1 MKIAVVSLTEKGRV
15 ISEKISA
22 DFAADLAQQSVSRYC
37 FHKHCDGGS
46 RAFDKLGELTKT
58 LFSENDGI
66 IFVCACGIAV
76 RVIAP
81 LVESKLSDPA
91 VVVVDDMGRFAVSLL
106 SGHLGGA
113 NRLAELAAAAIG
125 AQPVIT
131 TSTDVGGI
139 FSPDSFA
146 AANDL
151 IISDMGAAKTV
162 AAALTNGK
170 NVALLSQ
177 FSLKNK
183 PKIFR
188 ENADIGI
195 CISSSEEKPFPVTL
209 NLIPRNIV
217 LGIGCKKGAS
227 CEAISDFVK
236 SRLDGAGID
245 IRRVCA
251 VASID
256 LKKDER
262 GLLDFCKS
270 LGAELRTFSAAELS
284 QIQGEFTASA
294 FVSSVTGVD
303 NVCER
308 SAIAIAGAGGALI
321 LRKQA
326 ENGVTVAAAELPV
339 ELDFEKEIF

>member
-15 ISEKISA
+15 ISEKI
-22 DFAADLAQQSVSRYC
+22 AADLARHSVSRYC
-37 FHKHCDGGS
+37 FHKHCDGNS
-46 RAFDKLGELTKT
+46 QAFDKLGELVKT
-58 LFSENDGI
+58 LFPENDGI

-81 LVESKLSDPA
+81 LIQSKVSDPA
-91 VVVVDDMGRFAVSLL
+91 VVVADDMGRFAISLL

-113 NRLAELAAAAIG
+113 NRLAEVAAAAIG

-151 IISDMGAAKTV
+151 IITDMGAAKAV
-162 AAALTNGK
+162 AAALTNGAK
-170 NVALLSQ
+170 LALLSQ
-177 FSLKNK
+177 FQLKNK
-183 PKIFR
+183 PEIFS
-188 ENADIGI
+188 EKADIGI
-195 CISSSEEKPFPVTL
+195 CISRLEEKPFPVTL

-217 LGIGCKKGAS
+217 LGVGCKKGTS
-227 CEAISDFVK
+227 CETISEFVRRTL
-236 SRLDGAGID
+236 SAAGID
-245 IRRVCA
+245 IRRVRA

-262 GLLDFCKS
+262 GLVEFCRS
-270 LGAELRTFSAAELS
+270 LGAELFTFSAAELS

-308 SAIAIAGAGGALI
+308 STVAAGGALI

>member
-1 MKIAVVSLTEKGRV
+1 MRIAVVSLTEKGRV
-15 ISEKISA
+15 ISEKI
-22 DFAADLAQQSVSRYC
+22 AASLSPHSVTRYC
-37 FHKHCDGGS
+37 FHKHCDGNS
-46 RAFDKLGELTKT
+46 CAFHNLGELVKT
-58 LFSENDGI
+58 LFPENDGI
-66 IFVCACGIAV
+66 VFVCACGIAV

-81 LVESKLSDPA
+81 LVESKVSDPA
-91 VVVVDDMGRFAVSLL
+91 IVAADDMGRFAISLL

-113 NRLAELAAAAIG
+113 NRLAEVVAGAVG

-146 AANDL
+146 AANNL
-151 IISDMGAAKTV
+151 IISDMGAAKAV
-162 AAALTNGK
+162 AAALTNGA

-177 FSLKNK
+177 FRLKNK
-183 PKIFR
+183 PEIFC
-188 ENADIGI
+188 EKADVGI
-195 CISSSEEKPFPVTL
+195 FISAFEEKPFPITL

-217 LGIGCKKGAS
+217 LGIGCKRGIS
-227 CEAISDFVK
+227 CGTISDFVK
-236 SRLDGAGID
+236 KRLDKAGID
-245 IRRVCA
+245 IRRVRV

-256 LKKDER
+256 LKKDEQ
-262 GLLDFCKS
+262 GLLEFCKS
-270 LGAELRTFSAAELS
+270 LGAELRTFSAEELKS
-284 QIQGEFTASA
+284 TKGEFTASA
-294 FVSSVTGVD
+294 FVSGVTGVD

>member
-1 MKIAVVSLTEKGRV
+1 MRIAVVSLTEKGRV
-15 ISEKISA
+15 ISEKI
-22 DFAADLAQQSVSRYC
+22 AANLAQHRVSRYC
-37 FHKHCDGGS
+37 FHNHCDS
-46 RAFDKLGELTKT
+46 DSHAFDKLGELVKT

-66 IFVCACGIAV
+66 VFVCACGIAV

-91 VVVVDDMGRFAVSLL
+91 VVVVDDMGRFAISLL

-113 NRLAELAAAAIG
+113 NRLAEITAAAIG

-131 TSTDVGGI
+131 TSTDVGGV

-151 IISDMGAAKTV
+151 IISDMGAAKAI
-162 AAALTNGK
+162 AAALTNGE

-177 FSLKNK
+177 ISLKNK
-183 PKIFR
+183 PKIFC
-188 ENADIGI
+188 ENADKGI
-195 CISSSEEKPFPVTL
+195 FISAAEEKPFPLTL

-217 LGIGCKKGAS
+217 LGIGCKKGTS
-227 CEAISDFVK
+227 CGTISDFVK
-236 SRLDGAGID
+236 SKLNGADID

-256 LKKDER
+256 LKKDET

-270 LGAELRTFSAAELS
+270 LDVELRTFTAEQLKS
-284 QIQGEFTASA
+284 VKGEFTASA

-308 SAIAIAGAGGALI
+308 SAVMMGGALI

>member
-1 MKIAVVSLTEKGRV
+1 MRIAVVSLTEKGRV
-15 ISEKISA
+15 ISEKI
-22 DFAADLAQQSVSRYC
+22 AADLARHDVALHRVSRYC
-37 FHKHCDGGS
+37 FHKHCDGDS
-46 RAFDKLGELTKT
+46 QAFDDLGELVKT
-58 LFSENDGI
+58 LFPENDGI
-66 IFVCACGIAV
+66 VFVCACGIAV

-81 LVESKLSDPA
+81 LVKSKVSDPA
-91 VVVVDDMGRFAVSLL
+91 VVVVDDMGRFAISLL

-113 NRLAELAAAAIG
+113 NRLAEIAAAAIG

-151 IISDMGAAKTV
+151 IISDMDASKAV
-162 AAALTNGK
+162 AAALTNGE

-177 FSLKNK
+177 FHLKNK
-183 PKIFR
+183 PEIFS

-195 CISSSEEKPFPVTL
+195 CISASEEKPFPLTL
-209 NLIPRNIV
+209 CLIPRNIV
-217 LGIGCKKGAS
+217 LGIGCKKGTS
-227 CEAISDFVK
+227 CETISEFVRRTL
-236 SRLDGAGID
+236 SAAGID
-245 IRRVCA
+245 IRRVRA

-284 QIQGEFTASA
+284 QIQGEFTASE

-308 SAIAIAGAGGALI
+308 SAVAAGGALI

>member
-15 ISEKISA
+15 ISEKI
-22 DFAADLAQQSVSRYC
+22 AADLAQHSASRYC
-37 FHKHCDGGS
+37 FRKHCDGDS
-46 RAFDKLGELTKT
+46 QAFDDLGELVKT
-58 LFSENDGI
+58 LFPENDGI

-81 LVESKLSDPA
+81 LVKSKVSDPA
-91 VVVVDDMGRFAVSLL
+91 VVVVDDMGRFAISLL

-113 NRLAELAAAAIG
+113 NRLAEVVAAAIG

-146 AANDL
+146 AANNL
-151 IISDMGAAKTV
+151 IITDMGAAKAV
-162 AAALTNGK
+162 AAALTNGVK
-170 NVALLSQ
+170 LALLSQ
-177 FSLKNK
+177 FHLKNK
-183 PKIFR
+183 PEIFS
-188 ENADIGI
+188 ENGNIGI
-195 CISSSEEKPFPVTL
+195 CISRTEEKPFPLTL
-209 NLIPRNIV
+209 CLIPRNIV
-217 LGIGCKKGAS
+217 LGIGCKKGTS
-227 CEAISDFVK
+227 CETISEFVRRTL
-236 SRLDGAGID
+236 SAAGID
-245 IRRVCA
+245 IRRVSI

-284 QIQGEFTASA
+284 QIQGVFTASA

-308 SAIAIAGAGGALI
+308 SAVAAGGSDGVLI

>member
-1 MKIAVVSLTEKGRV
+1 MRIAVVSLTEKGRV
-15 ISEKISA
+15 ISEKI
-22 DFAADLAQQSVSRYC
+22 AASLSSHNVARYC
-37 FHKHCDGGS
+37 FRKHCDGDS
-46 RAFDKLGELTKT
+46 RAFDKLGELVRT

-66 IFVCACGIAV
+66 VFVCACGIAV

-91 VVVVDDMGRFAVSLL
+91 VVVADDMGRFAISLL

-113 NRLAELAAAAIG
+113 NRLAEIAAAAIG

-146 AANDL
+146 AANGL
-151 IISDMGAAKTV
+151 IISDMRAAKEI
-162 AAALTNGK
+162 AAALTNGE
-170 NVALLSQ
+170 NVAFQSD
-177 FSLKNK
+177 FPPKNK
-183 PKIFR
+183 PSVFC
-188 ENADIGI
+188 ENAEKGV
-195 CISSSEEKPFPVTL
+195 CVSALEKKPFPLTL
-209 NLIPRNIV
+209 CLIPKNIV
-217 LGIGCKKGAS
+217 LGIGCKKGTPS
-227 CEAISDFVK
+227 EKISEFVRRTL
-236 SRLDGAGID
+236 SAAGID
-245 IRRVCA
+245 IRRVRA

-270 LGAELRTFSAAELS
+270 LGAELFTFTAAELS
-284 QIQGEFTASA
+284 RIQGEFTASA

-308 SAIAIAGAGGALI
+308 SVVAAGGALI

>member
-1 MKIAVVSLTEKGRV
+1 MRIAVVSLTEKGRV
-15 ISEKISA
+15 ISEKIT
-22 DFAADLAQQSVSRYC
+22 ADLAQHSALRYC
-37 FHKHCDGGS
+37 FRKHCDGNS
-46 RAFDKLGELTKT
+46 RAFDKLGELVKT

-81 LVESKLSDPA
+81 LVESKVSDPA
-91 VVVVDDMGRFAVSLL
+91 VVVVDDMGRFAISLL
-106 SGHLGGA
+106 SGHIGGA
-113 NRLAELAAAAIG
+113 NRLAEITAAAVG

-131 TSTDVGGI
+131 TSTDAGGI

-151 IISDMGAAKTV
+151 IISDMGAAKAV
-162 AAALTNGK
+162 AAALTNGDK
-170 NVALLSQ
+170 VALLSR
-177 FSLKNK
+177 FHLKNK
-183 PKIFR
+183 PEIFC
-188 ENADIGI
+188 ENANVGI
-195 CISSSEEKPFPVTL
+195 CISRMEEKPFPLTL
-209 NLIPRNIV
+209 CLIPRNIV
-217 LGIGCKKGAS
+217 LGIGCKKGTS
-227 CEAISDFVK
+227 CETISVFVK
-236 SRLDGAGID
+236 KKLDEAGID
-245 IRRVCA
+245 IRRVSV

-256 LKKDER
+256 LKKDEK
-262 GLLDFCKS
+262 GLLGFCKS
-270 LGAELRTFSAAELS
+270 LGAEFFTFTAAELS

-308 SAIAIAGAGGALI
+308 SAIAIAGAGGELI